1 LAEASYLHWKEVDS
15 MGHQAGDHSS
25 TIRSFSAL
33 IATCQRHVPFLI
45 PLTELWRNVRP
56 NLDSAPEGKF
66 GRLRL
71 EF

>member
-1 LAEASYLHWKEVDS
+1 MAEASYLHWKEVDS